1 MTMIK
6 SIQYVSLSLLLTI
19 FLEGMLTLGSC
30 FNFSNYDAFAWIAQ
44 CIVVTV
50 AVTTALRIQQI
61 QQEEEGK

>member
-30 FNFSNYDAFAWIAQ
+30 FNFNDYNACAWIVQ
-44 CIVVTV
+44 GVVVTV
-50 AVTTALRIQQI
+50 AVTTALRIQQ
-61 QQEEEGK
+61 EEENKGK